1 MQLCFEDAVDPVDYA
16 SIDTIASGWHNL
28 CDSVVTFQPTTPPIS
43 SISTQ
48 MDTALCFDT
57 VLPICQSVT
66 ILLSQCTR
74 GLSSDFSSVSSC
86 LCQPL
91 VLSYAYTC
99 EFLGNTSCNSL
110 SATLSEV
117 WGYSLCNNF
126 NQVIGTVPVCSVMRL
141 NDLVVT

>member
-1 MQLCFEDAVDPVDYA
+1 MQLCFEDNVDPVDYA
-16 SIDTIASGWHNL
+16 SIDAIATRWHKL
-28 CDSVVTFQPTTPPIS
+28 CDSVVTFQPTTPLIS

-48 MDTALCFDT
+48 MDTALCVGT
-57 VLPICQSVT
+57 VLPICKSVS
-66 ILLSQCTR
+66 ILFGQCTR
-74 GLSSDFSSVSSC
+74 GLISDFTSISSC

-110 SATLSEV
+110 PATLSEV
-117 WGYSLCNNF
+117 WGYSVCDNF
-126 NQVIGTVPVCSVMRL
+126 NQVIGTGLVCSLLRL